1 MKKFFVFLIVI
12 LTVLSSVV
20 TVSAVETSTSSS
32 GAEHGGSSGKFGD
45 DTSNINTWTWRSFD
59 NYLHD
64 YDLTN
69 HVFDNLKDLSYKI
82 SNSGSCVALF
92 DKKYMSGS
100 SFLSH
105 LTFYCFDSD
114 ISYKP
119 STLYDYACGIYSS
132 CHNFYTYS
140 PHIDNVSTKS
150 CNGDLNSYLSI
161 GYNGTYSDNYCYIV
175 SDFDVYRSLI
185 SQFPDFSEQIFY
197 CSDPLNS
204 LLNYQNAGQYNF
216 TDIKLLDGYKNLI
229 KFYDQFDS
237 PKGNYG
243 INYYETPL
251 ENYINSGV
259 MFKDDVFYQNSKLDD
274 DQKAFQIS
282 QLVDFYII
290 PDKSTQQSF
299 TNMRLFDFLDSNM
312 SLNAVD
318 DYLKNN
324 SCALYYDE
332 SGILETSD
340 WYTKHIVNGQS
351 IVTNFATNF
360 KLGYWKDK
368 QQFYIKFTMPDAYS
382 RLENADKTSVIL
394 TGCHTKHSCQAVNP
408 KTGEEISAGFGKNI
422 NNADNAK
429 RPSKKDL
436 LDNGWQRG
444 YPNTKGNYPYKMT
457 LNVNGEEYLYVY
469 FANMPS
475 VSSNFFSDNCIQY
488 GVNFYGTKGYFYD
501 PVNNVSHEF
510 DMTNFS
516 TDETRDFNN
525 KNYFGSAS
533 VKVRDP
539 LDAVKDFLG
548 SSSQSV
554 TADFLG
560 IDISEFSNTF
570 TAYFWTNYT
579 GSLSAG
585 YKGYYVQFN
594 WRLEG
599 NEHFQKN
606 NSDDTHNYDDD
617 YKKDEAQKDNNGNTH
632 GGAVEDATTG
642 NVYGDNNF
650 RNDDFN
656 FDDNTLWSYAN
667 QFLAFAAKC
676 FTVLPEWVWMLI
688 GSSFVI
694 IIVLRLLGR

>member
-45 DTSNINTWTWRSFD
+45 DDTTTINLWSSSMWYKFFGDRNINENGGFKQYADDIFKSMGKTVNDSFAVFSD
-59 NYLHD
+59 
-64 YDLTN
+64 DLKSFCDIYVTDGN
-69 HVFDNLKDLSYKI
+69 FMLSNTDIDFGDHTSQFISFNVRNNTYVYHLSIYADGSIFYNQNDTSLIHNVCSVIYKDFTGLDTSDCTIYRC
-82 SNSGSCVALF
+82 SNV
-92 DKKYMSGS
+92 YQ
-100 SFLSH
+100 SFL
-105 LTFYCFDSD
+105 
-114 ISYKP
+114 
-119 STLYDYACGIYSS
+119 DY
-132 CHNFYTYS
+132 
-140 PHIDNVSTKS
+140 
-150 CNGDLNSYLSI
+150 L
-161 GYNGTYSDNYCYIV
+161 
-175 SDFDVYRSLI
+175 
-185 SQFPDFSEQIFY
+185 
-197 CSDPLNS
+197 
-204 LLNYQNAGQYNF
+204 NAGQYNF

-237 PKGNYG
+237 PKGNYNV
-243 INYYETPL
+243 NYYDTPL

-259 MFKDDVFYQNSKLDD
+259 MFKDDVFYQNNKLDD
-274 DQKAFQIS
+274 DKKTFQIS
-282 QLVDFYII
+282 QLVDFYVI
-290 PDKSTQQSF
+290 PNDHTQS
-299 TNMRLFDFLDSNM
+299 LFDKISLNDKLDSDVAKQ
-312 SLNAVD
+312 AVAN
-318 DYLKNN
+318 YLKDN

-332 SGILETSD
+332 SGTLETSD
-340 WYTKHIVNGQS
+340 WYTEHIVNSQWIGS
-351 IVTNFATNF
+351 KYANFE
-360 KLGYWKDK
+360 LGYWKGK
-368 QQFYIKFTMPDAYS
+368 RQYYIKFTMPDTYS

-408 KTGEEISAGFGKNI
+408 KTGEELNAGFGKNI

-429 RPSKKDL
+429 RPDKQEL
-436 LDNGWQRG
+436 LDNGWQKG

-475 VSSNFFSDNCIQY
+475 VASNFFSDNCIQY

-501 PVNNVSHEF
+501 PVNNVSKEF

-516 TDETRDFNN
+516 TDMSKDFNN
-525 KNYFGSAS
+525 KNYYEIAGI
-533 VKVRDP
+533 KVRDP
-539 LDAVKDFLG
+539 VDAIKDFLG
-548 SSSQSV
+548 SSAQSI

-579 GSLSAG
+579 GSLKAG

-617 YKKDEAQKDNNGNTH
+617 YKKDEGQKDNNGNTH
-632 GGAVEDATTG
+632 GGAVEGPTDPTTG
-642 NVYGDNNF
+642 NVFGDS
-650 RNDDFN
+650 DFN

-667 QFLAFAAKC
+667 QFLSFAAKC
-676 FTVLPEWVWMLI
+676 FTVLPAWIWLLI
-688 GSSFVI
+688 GSGIAV
-694 IIVLRLLGR
+694 IIVLRILGR

>member
-1 MKKFFVFLIVI
+1 MLKKIVACLCAVFVMLSVF
-12 LTVLSSVV
+12 TVS
-20 TVSAVETSTSSS
+20 VSAVETST
-32 GAEHGGSSGKFGD
+32 AEHGGSSGKFGD
-45 DTSNINTWTWRSFD
+45 DNTTTVNLWSSSMFHHFFGDRNINENGEYKKYADDIFKSDGKVVKDSFGWFHVGGD
-59 NYLHD
+59 GQPNFSGMDIYVTDGEFVVENNNPANDSEHYVSVSCRNYSYIGALRLD
-64 YDLTN
+64 FESSN
-69 HVFDNLKDLSYKI
+69 KVYKI
-82 SNSGSCVALF
+82 AYSDVISFPQRYFKNIIYKDVSNLDISKPVTAYQCSNV
-92 DKKYMSGS
+92 YQ
-100 SFLSH
+100 SFL
-105 LTFYCFDSD
+105 
-114 ISYKP
+114 
-119 STLYDYACGIYSS
+119 DY
-132 CHNFYTYS
+132 
-140 PHIDNVSTKS
+140 
-150 CNGDLNSYLSI
+150 L
-161 GYNGTYSDNYCYIV
+161 
-175 SDFDVYRSLI
+175 
-185 SQFPDFSEQIFY
+185 
-197 CSDPLNS
+197 
-204 LLNYQNAGQYNF
+204 NAGQYNF

-237 PKGNYG
+237 PKGNYNV
-243 INYYETPL
+243 NYYETPM

-259 MFKDDVFYQNSKLDD
+259 MFKDDVYYQNSKLDD

-290 PDKSTQQSF
+290 PNKSTQQSF
-299 TNMRLFDFLDSNM
+299 TNMRLFDFLDSNI

-429 RPSKKDL
+429 RPSKKEL

-444 YPNTKGNYPYKMT
+444 YPNTQGDFVYKMT

-560 IDISEFSNTF
+560 IDISEFTNTF

-579 GSLSAG
+579 GSLKAG

-599 NEHFQKN
+599 NEHFRKN

-617 YKKDEAQKDNNGNTH
+617 YKKDDAKKDNNGNTH
-632 GGAVEDATTG
+632 GGAVENPTEAPSYNGFNNSDFQFDENNLWNYATSFL
-642 NVYGDNNF
+642 NF
-650 RNDDFN
+650 C
-656 FDDNTLWSYAN
+656 AKA
-667 QFLAFAAKC
+667 FLILPAFI
-676 FTVLPEWVWMLI
+676 WQLI
-688 GSSFVI
+688 ACSIVI
-694 IIVLRLLGR
+694 IIILRIAGR

>member
-1 MKKFFVFLIVI
+1 MLKKIVSCFIAVFVMLSVF
-12 LTVLSSVV
+12 TVS
-20 TVSAVETSTSSS
+20 VSAVETST
-32 GAEHGGSSGKFGD
+32 AEHGGSSGKFGD
-45 DTSNINTWTWRSFD
+45 DNTTTVNLWSSSMFHHFFGDRNINENGEYKKYADDIFKSDGKVVKDSFGWFHVGGD
-59 NYLHD
+59 GQPNFSGMDIYVTDGEFVVENNNPANDSEHYVSVSCRNYSYIGALRLD
-64 YDLTN
+64 FESSN
-69 HVFDNLKDLSYKI
+69 KVYKI
-82 SNSGSCVALF
+82 AYSDVISFPQRYFKNIIYKDVSNLDISKPVTAYQCSNV
-92 DKKYMSGS
+92 YQ
-100 SFLSH
+100 SFL
-105 LTFYCFDSD
+105 
-114 ISYKP
+114 
-119 STLYDYACGIYSS
+119 DY
-132 CHNFYTYS
+132 
-140 PHIDNVSTKS
+140 
-150 CNGDLNSYLSI
+150 L
-161 GYNGTYSDNYCYIV
+161 
-175 SDFDVYRSLI
+175 
-185 SQFPDFSEQIFY
+185 
-197 CSDPLNS
+197 
-204 LLNYQNAGQYNF
+204 NAGQYNF

-237 PKGNYG
+237 PKGNYNV
-243 INYYETPL
+243 NYYETPM

-259 MFKDDVFYQNSKLDD
+259 MFKDDVYYQNSKLDD

-290 PDKSTQQSF
+290 PNKSTQQSF

-429 RPSKKDL
+429 RPSKKEL

-444 YPNTKGNYPYKMT
+444 YPNTQGDFVYKMT

-516 TDETRDFNN
+516 SDETRDFNN

-560 IDISEFSNTF
+560 IDISEFTNTF

-579 GSLSAG
+579 GSLKAG

-599 NEHFQKN
+599 NEHFRKN

-617 YKKDEAQKDNNGNTH
+617 YKKDDAKKDNNGNTH
-632 GGAVEDATTG
+632 GGAVENPTEAPSYNGFNNSDFQFDENNLWNYATSFL
-642 NVYGDNNF
+642 NF
-650 RNDDFN
+650 C
-656 FDDNTLWSYAN
+656 AKA
-667 QFLAFAAKC
+667 FLILPAFI
-676 FTVLPEWVWMLI
+676 WQLI
-688 GSSFVI
+688 ACSIVI
-694 IIVLRLLGR
+694 IIILRIAGR

>member
-1 MKKFFVFLIVI
+1 MLKKIVACISAVFVMLSVF
-12 LTVLSSVV
+12 TVS
-20 TVSAVETSTSSS
+20 VSAVETST
-32 GAEHGGSSGKFGD
+32 AEHGGSSGKFGD
-45 DTSNINTWTWRSFD
+45 DTTTINLWSSSMFD
-59 NYLHD
+59 KYLHD
-64 YDLTN
+64 YD
-69 HVFDNLKDLSYKI
+69 FSDISYDNLLDI
-82 SNSGSCVALF
+82 SRKTSSCIVKF
-92 DKKYMSGS
+92 DKKYNSGLD
-100 SFLSH
+100 FLSNCN
-105 LTFYCFDSD
+105 FFMCDAD
-114 ISYKP
+114 ISYKT
-119 STLYDYACGIYSS
+119 STSNSTSGGIYASFFNYYQYFPHSDGFNHRQSDGSS
-132 CHNFYTYS
+132 QGVLG
-140 PHIDNVSTKS
+140 VS
-150 CNGDLNSYLSI
+150 
-161 GYNGTYSDNYCYIV
+161 YNGTYSDNYCYIV
-175 SDFDVYRSLI
+175 SDIDVYRSLV
-185 SQFPDFSEQIFY
+185 SQFPAFSDQIWFCDNPAKSFLDY
-197 CSDPLNS
+197 I
-204 LLNYQNAGQYNF
+204 NAGQYNF

-237 PKGNYG
+237 PKGNYNV
-243 INYYETPL
+243 NYYDNPL

-274 DQKAFQIS
+274 DKKAFQIS

-290 PDKSTQQSF
+290 PNKSTQQSF

-408 KTGEEISAGFGKNI
+408 ETGEEISAGFGKNI

-429 RPSKKDL
+429 RPSKKEL

-475 VSSNFFSDNCIQY
+475 VSSNYFSDNCIQY
-488 GVNFYGTKGYFYD
+488 GVNFYGEKGYFYD
-501 PVNNVSHEF
+501 PVNNVSKEF

-516 TDETRDFNN
+516 TDMSKDFNN
-525 KNYFGSAS
+525 KNYYEVAGI
-533 VKVRDP
+533 KLRDP
-539 LDAVKDFLG
+539 VDAVKDFLG
-548 SSSQSV
+548 ENAQST
-554 TADFLG
+554 TASFLG
-560 IDISEFSNTF
+560 IDISEFTNTF

-594 WRLEG
+594 WRLEC
-599 NEHFQKN
+599 NEHFRKN

-617 YKKDEAQKDNNGNTH
+617 YKKDVGKRDNNGNTH
-632 GGAVEDATTG
+632 GGAVEKPTETPSYNGFNNSDFQFDENNLWNYATSFL
-642 NVYGDNNF
+642 NF
-650 RNDDFN
+650 C
-656 FDDNTLWSYAN
+656 AKA
-667 QFLAFAAKC
+667 FLILPAFI
-676 FTVLPEWVWMLI
+676 WQLI
-688 GSSFVI
+688 ACSIVI
-694 IIVLRLLGR
+694 IIILRIAGR

>member
-1 MKKFFVFLIVI
+1 MLKKIVACLCAVFVMLSVF
-12 LTVLSSVV
+12 TVS
-20 TVSAVETSTSSS
+20 VSAVETSTSSS
-32 GAEHGGSSGKFGD
+32 GAEHGGSEGKFGD
-45 DTSNINTWTWRSFD
+45 DNTTTVNLWSSSMFHHFFGDRNINE
-59 NYLHD
+59 NGEY
-64 YDLTN
+64 
-69 HVFDNLKDLSYKI
+69 
-82 SNSGSCVALF
+82 
-92 DKKYMSGS
+92 KKYADDIFKSDGKVVKDSFGLFHVGGDGQPNFSGMDIYVTDGEFVVENNNPANDPEHYVAVS
-100 SFLSH
+100 CRNYTYIGALRLSVESSNKVFKIAYSDVISFPQRYFKNIIYKDVSNLDISKPVTAYQCSNVYQSFL
-105 LTFYCFDSD
+105 
-114 ISYKP
+114 
-119 STLYDYACGIYSS
+119 DY
-132 CHNFYTYS
+132 
-140 PHIDNVSTKS
+140 
-150 CNGDLNSYLSI
+150 L
-161 GYNGTYSDNYCYIV
+161 
-175 SDFDVYRSLI
+175 
-185 SQFPDFSEQIFY
+185 
-197 CSDPLNS
+197 
-204 LLNYQNAGQYNF
+204 NAGQYNF

-243 INYYETPL
+243 INYYETPM

-259 MFKDDVFYQNSKLDD
+259 MFKDDVYYQNSKLDD
-274 DQKAFQIS
+274 DKKAFQIS

-290 PDKSTQQSF
+290 PNESTQQSF

-429 RPSKKDL
+429 RPSKKVL

-444 YPNTKGNYPYKMT
+444 YPNTKGNYVYKMT

-599 NEHFQKN
+599 NEHFRKN

-632 GGAVEDATTG
+632 GGAVENPTETPSYNGFNNSDFKFDENNLWNYATSFL
-642 NVYGDNNF
+642 NF
-650 RNDDFN
+650 C
-656 FDDNTLWSYAN
+656 AN
-667 QFLAFAAKC
+667 AFLILPAFI
-676 FTVLPEWVWMLI
+676 WQLI
-688 GSSFVI
+688 ACSIVI
-694 IIVLRLLGR
+694 IIILRIAGR

>member
-1 MKKFFVFLIVI
+1 MLKKIVACI
-12 LTVLSSVV
+12 
-20 TVSAVETSTSSS
+20 SAVLFIFMSVITASAGSS

-45 DTSNINTWTWRSFD
+45 DNTTTVNLWSSSMFHHFFGDRNINE
-59 NYLHD
+59 NCEY
-64 YDLTN
+64 
-69 HVFDNLKDLSYKI
+69 
-82 SNSGSCVALF
+82 
-92 DKKYMSGS
+92 KKYADDIFKSEGKVVKDSFGWFHVGGDGQPNFSGMDIFVTDGEFVVENNNPANDS
-100 SFLSH
+100 EHYVAVSCRNYTYIGTLRLSVESSNKVSKIAYSDVISFPQRYYKNIIYKDVSNLDISKPVTAYQCSNVYQSFL
-105 LTFYCFDSD
+105 
-114 ISYKP
+114 
-119 STLYDYACGIYSS
+119 DY
-132 CHNFYTYS
+132 
-140 PHIDNVSTKS
+140 
-150 CNGDLNSYLSI
+150 L
-161 GYNGTYSDNYCYIV
+161 
-175 SDFDVYRSLI
+175 
-185 SQFPDFSEQIFY
+185 
-197 CSDPLNS
+197 
-204 LLNYQNAGQYNF
+204 NAGQYNF

-243 INYYETPL
+243 INYYETPM

-259 MFKDDVFYQNSKLDD
+259 MFKDDVYYQNSKLDD
-274 DQKAFQIS
+274 DKKAFQIS

-290 PDKSTQQSF
+290 PNESTQQSF

-382 RLENADKTSVIL
+382 RLDNADKTSVIL

-429 RPSKKDL
+429 RPSKKEL

-444 YPNTKGNYPYKMT
+444 YPNTQGDFVYKMT

-599 NEHFQKN
+599 NEHFRKN

-617 YKKDEAQKDNNGNTH
+617 YKKDDAKKDNNGNTH
-632 GGAVEDATTG
+632 GGAVEKPTEVPSYNGFNNSDFQFDENNLWNYATSFL
-642 NVYGDNNF
+642 NF
-650 RNDDFN
+650 C
-656 FDDNTLWSYAN
+656 AN
-667 QFLAFAAKC
+667 AFLILPAFI
-676 FTVLPEWVWMLI
+676 WQLI
-688 GSSFVI
+688 ACSIVI
-694 IIVLRLLGR
+694 IIILRIAGR

>member
-1 MKKFFVFLIVI
+1 MLKKIVACI
-12 LTVLSSVV
+12 
-20 TVSAVETSTSSS
+20 SAVLFIFMSVITASAGSS

-45 DTSNINTWTWRSFD
+45 DNTTTVNLWSSSMFHHFFGDRNINE
-59 NYLHD
+59 NCEY
-64 YDLTN
+64 
-69 HVFDNLKDLSYKI
+69 
-82 SNSGSCVALF
+82 
-92 DKKYMSGS
+92 KKYADDIFKSEGKVVKDSFGWFHVGGDGQPNFSGMDIFVTDGEFVVENNNPAIDS
-100 SFLSH
+100 EHYVAVSCRNYTYIGTLRLSVESSNKVSKIAYSDVISFPQRYYKNIIYKDVSNLDISKPVTAYQCSNVYQSFL
-105 LTFYCFDSD
+105 
-114 ISYKP
+114 
-119 STLYDYACGIYSS
+119 DY
-132 CHNFYTYS
+132 
-140 PHIDNVSTKS
+140 
-150 CNGDLNSYLSI
+150 L
-161 GYNGTYSDNYCYIV
+161 
-175 SDFDVYRSLI
+175 
-185 SQFPDFSEQIFY
+185 
-197 CSDPLNS
+197 
-204 LLNYQNAGQYNF
+204 NAGQYNF

-243 INYYETPL
+243 INYYETPM

-259 MFKDDVFYQNSKLDD
+259 MFKDDVYYQNSKLDD
-274 DQKAFQIS
+274 DKKAFQIS

-290 PDKSTQQSF
+290 PNESTQQSF

-382 RLENADKTSVIL
+382 RLDNADKTSVIL

-429 RPSKKDL
+429 RPSKKEL

-444 YPNTKGNYPYKMT
+444 YPNTQGDFVYKMT

-599 NEHFQKN
+599 NEHFRKN

-617 YKKDEAQKDNNGNTH
+617 YKKDDAKKDNNGNTH
-632 GGAVEDATTG
+632 GGAVEKPTEVPSYNGFNNSDFQFDENNLWNYATSFL
-642 NVYGDNNF
+642 NF
-650 RNDDFN
+650 C
-656 FDDNTLWSYAN
+656 AN
-667 QFLAFAAKC
+667 AFLILPAFI
-676 FTVLPEWVWMLI
+676 WQLI
-688 GSSFVI
+688 ACSIVI
-694 IIVLRLLGR
+694 IIILRIAGR

>member
-20 TVSAVETSTSSS
+20 TVSAETSTSSS

-45 DTSNINTWTWRSFD
+45 DNTTTINLWSSSMFD
-59 NYLHD
+59 KYLHD
-64 YDLTN
+64 YD
-69 HVFDNLKDLSYKI
+69 FSDISYDNLLDISRKTSSCIVQFDKKYNSGIGFLSHCNFFMCDADISYKI
-82 SNSGSCVALF
+82 STSNPTAGGIYASFFNFYQYFPHSDGFNHRQS
-92 DKKYMSGS
+92 DGS
-100 SFLSH
+100 SQAFL
-105 LTFYCFDSD
+105 
-114 ISYKP
+114 
-119 STLYDYACGIYSS
+119 G
-132 CHNFYTYS
+132 
-140 PHIDNVSTKS
+140 VS
-150 CNGDLNSYLSI
+150 
-161 GYNGTYSDNYCYIV
+161 YNGTYSDNYCYIV
-175 SDFDVYRSLI
+175 SDIDVYRSLVL
-185 SQFPDFSEQIFY
+185 QFPAFSDQIWFCDNPAKSFLDY
-197 CSDPLNS
+197 V
-204 LLNYQNAGQYNF
+204 NAGQYNF

-237 PKGNYG
+237 PKGNYNV
-243 INYYETPL
+243 NYYDTPL

-259 MFKDDVFYQNSKLDD
+259 MFKDDVYYQNSKLDD

-290 PDKSTQQSF
+290 PNKSTQQSF

-332 SGILETSD
+332 SEILKTTE
-340 WYTKHIVNGQS
+340 WYTEHIVNGQS

-429 RPSKKDL
+429 RPSKKEL

-579 GSLSAG
+579 GSLKAG

-599 NEHFQKN
+599 NEHFRKN

-650 RNDDFN
+650 RSDDFN

>member
-1 MKKFFVFLIVI
+1 MLKKIVACLCAVFVMLSVF
-12 LTVLSSVV
+12 TVS
-20 TVSAVETSTSSS
+20 VSAVETST
-32 GAEHGGSSGKFGD
+32 AEHGGSSGKFGD
-45 DTSNINTWTWRSFD
+45 DNTTTVNLWSSSMFHHFFGDRNINENGEYKKYADDIFKSDGKVVKDSFGWFHVGGD
-59 NYLHD
+59 GQPNFSGMDIYVTDGEFVVENNNPANDSEHYVSVSCRNYSYIGALRLD
-64 YDLTN
+64 FESSN
-69 HVFDNLKDLSYKI
+69 KVYKI
-82 SNSGSCVALF
+82 AYSDVISFPQRYFKNIIYKDVSNLDISKPVTAYQCSNV
-92 DKKYMSGS
+92 YQ
-100 SFLSH
+100 SFL
-105 LTFYCFDSD
+105 
-114 ISYKP
+114 
-119 STLYDYACGIYSS
+119 DY
-132 CHNFYTYS
+132 
-140 PHIDNVSTKS
+140 
-150 CNGDLNSYLSI
+150 L
-161 GYNGTYSDNYCYIV
+161 
-175 SDFDVYRSLI
+175 
-185 SQFPDFSEQIFY
+185 
-197 CSDPLNS
+197 
-204 LLNYQNAGQYNF
+204 NAGQYNF

-237 PKGNYG
+237 PKGNYNV
-243 INYYETPL
+243 NYYETPM

-259 MFKDDVFYQNSKLDD
+259 MFKDDVYYQNSKLDD

-290 PDKSTQQSF
+290 PNKSTQQSF

-429 RPSKKDL
+429 RPSKKEL

-444 YPNTKGNYPYKMT
+444 YPNTQGDFVYKMT

-560 IDISEFSNTF
+560 IDISEFTNTF

-579 GSLSAG
+579 GSLKAG

-599 NEHFQKN
+599 NEHFRKN

-617 YKKDEAQKDNNGNTH
+617 YKKDDAKKDNNGNTH
-632 GGAVEDATTG
+632 GGAVENPTEAPSYNGFNNSDFQFDENNLWNYATSFL
-642 NVYGDNNF
+642 NF
-650 RNDDFN
+650 C
-656 FDDNTLWSYAN
+656 AN
-667 QFLAFAAKC
+667 AFLILPAFI
-676 FTVLPEWVWMLI
+676 WQLI
-688 GSSFVI
+688 ACSIVI
-694 IIVLRLLGR
+694 IIILRIAGR

>member
-20 TVSAVETSTSSS
+20 TVSAVETST
-32 GAEHGGSSGKFGD
+32 AEHGGSSGKFGD
-45 DTSNINTWTWRSFD
+45 TTTINLWSSSMFHHFFGDRNINENGNYKKYADDIFKSEGKVVKDSFGWFHVGGD
-59 NYLHD
+59 GQPDFSGMDIFVTDGEFVVENNNPANDSEHYVSVSCRNYSYIGALRLD
-64 YDLTN
+64 FESSNKVYKIAYSDVISFPQRYYKN
-69 HVFDNLKDLSYKI
+69 IIYKDLSNLDI
-82 SNSGSCVALF
+82 SKPVTAYQCSNV
-92 DKKYMSGS
+92 YQ
-100 SFLSH
+100 SFL
-105 LTFYCFDSD
+105 
-114 ISYKP
+114 
-119 STLYDYACGIYSS
+119 DY
-132 CHNFYTYS
+132 
-140 PHIDNVSTKS
+140 
-150 CNGDLNSYLSI
+150 L
-161 GYNGTYSDNYCYIV
+161 
-175 SDFDVYRSLI
+175 
-185 SQFPDFSEQIFY
+185 
-197 CSDPLNS
+197 
-204 LLNYQNAGQYNF
+204 NAGQYNF

-259 MFKDDVFYQNSKLDD
+259 MFKDDVYYQNSKLDD

-290 PDKSTQQSF
+290 PNKFTQQSF

-382 RLENADKTSVIL
+382 RLDNADKTSVIL

-429 RPSKKDL
+429 RPSKKEL

-444 YPNTKGNYPYKMT
+444 YPNTKGNYVYKMT

-579 GSLSAG
+579 GSLKAG

-650 RNDDFN
+650 RSDDFN

-676 FTVLPEWVWMLI
+676 FTVLPAWIWMLI

-694 IIVLRLLGR
+694 IIILRLLGR

>member
-1 MKKFFVFLIVI
+1 MSVI
-12 LTVLSSVV
+12 TA
-20 TVSAVETSTSSS
+20 SAGSS

-45 DTSNINTWTWRSFD
+45 DNTTTVNLWSSSMFHHFFGDRNINE
-59 NYLHD
+59 NCEY
-64 YDLTN
+64 
-69 HVFDNLKDLSYKI
+69 
-82 SNSGSCVALF
+82 
-92 DKKYMSGS
+92 KKYADDIFKSEGKVVKDSFGWFHVGGDGQPNFSGMDIFVTDGEFVVENNNPANDS
-100 SFLSH
+100 EHYVAVSCRNYTYIGTLRLSVESSNKVSKIAYSDVISFPQRYYKNIIYKDVSNLDISKPVTAYQCSNVYQSFL
-105 LTFYCFDSD
+105 
-114 ISYKP
+114 
-119 STLYDYACGIYSS
+119 DY
-132 CHNFYTYS
+132 
-140 PHIDNVSTKS
+140 
-150 CNGDLNSYLSI
+150 L
-161 GYNGTYSDNYCYIV
+161 
-175 SDFDVYRSLI
+175 
-185 SQFPDFSEQIFY
+185 
-197 CSDPLNS
+197 
-204 LLNYQNAGQYNF
+204 NAGQYNF

-243 INYYETPL
+243 INYYETPM

-259 MFKDDVFYQNSKLDD
+259 MFKDDVYYQNSKLDD
-274 DQKAFQIS
+274 DKKAFQIS

-290 PDKSTQQSF
+290 PNESTQQSF

-382 RLENADKTSVIL
+382 RLDNADKTSVIL

-429 RPSKKDL
+429 RPSKKEL

-444 YPNTKGNYPYKMT
+444 YPNTQGDFVYKMT

-599 NEHFQKN
+599 NEHFRKN

-617 YKKDEAQKDNNGNTH
+617 YKKDDAKKDNNGNTH
-632 GGAVEDATTG
+632 GGAVEKPTEVPSYNGFNNSDFQFDENNLWNYATSFL
-642 NVYGDNNF
+642 NF
-650 RNDDFN
+650 C
-656 FDDNTLWSYAN
+656 AN
-667 QFLAFAAKC
+667 AFLILPAFI
-676 FTVLPEWVWMLI
+676 WQLI
-688 GSSFVI
+688 ACSIVI
-694 IIVLRLLGR
+694 IIILRIAGR

>member
-1 MKKFFVFLIVI
+1 MLKKIVACI
-12 LTVLSSVV
+12 
-20 TVSAVETSTSSS
+20 SAVLFIFMSVITASAGSS

-45 DTSNINTWTWRSFD
+45 DNTTTINLWSSSMFD
-59 NYLHD
+59 KYLHD
-64 YDLTN
+64 YD
-69 HVFDNLKDLSYKI
+69 FSDISYDNLLDISRKTSSCIVQFDKKYNSGIGFLSHCNFFMCDADISYKI
-82 SNSGSCVALF
+82 STSNPTAGGIYASFFNFYQYFPHSDGFNHRQS
-92 DKKYMSGS
+92 DGS
-100 SFLSH
+100 SQAFL
-105 LTFYCFDSD
+105 
-114 ISYKP
+114 
-119 STLYDYACGIYSS
+119 G
-132 CHNFYTYS
+132 
-140 PHIDNVSTKS
+140 VS
-150 CNGDLNSYLSI
+150 
-161 GYNGTYSDNYCYIV
+161 YNGTYSDNYCYIV
-175 SDFDVYRSLI
+175 SDIDVYRSLVL
-185 SQFPDFSEQIFY
+185 QFPAFSDQIWFCDNPAKSFLDY
-197 CSDPLNS
+197 V
-204 LLNYQNAGQYNF
+204 NAGQYNF

-237 PKGNYG
+237 PKGNYNV
-243 INYYETPL
+243 NYYDTPL

-259 MFKDDVFYQNSKLDD
+259 MFKDDVYYQNSKLDD

-290 PDKSTQQSF
+290 PNKSTQQSF

-332 SGILETSD
+332 SEILKTTE
-340 WYTKHIVNGQS
+340 WYTEHIVNGQS

-429 RPSKKDL
+429 RPSKKEL

-599 NEHFQKN
+599 NEHFRKN

-617 YKKDEAQKDNNGNTH
+617 YKKDDAKKDNNGNTH
-632 GGAVEDATTG
+632 GGAVEKPTEVPSYNGFNNSDFQFDENNLWNYATSFL
-642 NVYGDNNF
+642 NF
-650 RNDDFN
+650 C
-656 FDDNTLWSYAN
+656 AN
-667 QFLAFAAKC
+667 AFLILPAFI
-676 FTVLPEWVWMLI
+676 WQLI
-688 GSSFVI
+688 ACSIVI
-694 IIVLRLLGR
+694 IIILRIAGR

>member
-1 MKKFFVFLIVI
+1 MLKKIVACLCAVFVMLSVF
-12 LTVLSSVV
+12 TVS
-20 TVSAVETSTSSS
+20 VSAVETSTSSS

-45 DTSNINTWTWRSFD
+45 TTTINLWSSSMFD
-59 NYLHD
+59 KYLHD
-64 YDLTN
+64 YNFSDISY
-69 HVFDNLKDLSYKI
+69 DNLLDI
-82 SNSGSCVALF
+82 SRKTSSCIVQF
-92 DKKYMSGS
+92 DKKYNSGNA
-100 SFLSH
+100 FLSH
-105 LTFYCFDSD
+105 CNFFMTDAD
-114 ISYKP
+114 ISYKT
-119 STLYDYACGIYSS
+119 STSNSNSGAFYAS
-132 CHNFYTYS
+132 FF
-140 PHIDNVSTKS
+140 
-150 CNGDLNSYLSI
+150 NSYQYFLHSDSFILKQSDGSIQSFLSVS
-161 GYNGTYSDNYCYIV
+161 YNGTYSDNYCYIV
-175 SDFDVYRSLI
+175 SDIDVYRSLV
-185 SQFPDFSEQIFY
+185 SQFPAFSDQIWFCDNPAKSFLDY
-197 CSDPLNS
+197 F
-204 LLNYQNAGQYNF
+204 NAGQYNF

-243 INYYETPL
+243 INYYEIPL

-259 MFKDDVFYQNSKLDD
+259 MFKDDVYCQNSKLDD
-274 DQKAFQIS
+274 EQKAFQIS

-290 PDKSTQQSF
+290 PNKAIQQSF

-318 DYLKNN
+318 NYLKEN
-324 SCALYYDE
+324 SCALYYDK
-332 SGILETSD
+332 SGILKTTE
-340 WYTKHIVNGQS
+340 WYTEHIVNGQS

-408 KTGEEISAGFGKNI
+408 KTGEKISAGFGKNI

-429 RPSKKDL
+429 RPSKKEL

-579 GSLSAG
+579 GSLKAG

-599 NEHFQKN
+599 NEHFRKN

-632 GGAVEDATTG
+632 GGAVENPTEAPSYNGFNNSDFQFDENNLWNYATSFL
-642 NVYGDNNF
+642 NF
-650 RNDDFN
+650 C
-656 FDDNTLWSYAN
+656 AN
-667 QFLAFAAKC
+667 AFLILPAFI
-676 FTVLPEWVWMLI
+676 WQLI
-688 GSSFVI
+688 ACSIVI
-694 IIVLRLLGR
+694 IIILRIAGR

>member
-20 TVSAVETSTSSS
+20 TVSAVETST
-32 GAEHGGSSGKFGD
+32 AEHGGSSGKFGD
-45 DTSNINTWTWRSFD
+45 TTTINLWSSSMFHHFFGDRNINENGNYKKYADDIFKSEGKVVKDSFGWFHVGGD
-59 NYLHD
+59 GQPDFSGMDIFVTDGEFVVENNNPANDSEHYVSVSCRNYSYIGALRLD
-64 YDLTN
+64 FESSNKVYKIAYSDVISFPQRYYKN
-69 HVFDNLKDLSYKI
+69 IIYKDLSNLDI
-82 SNSGSCVALF
+82 SKPVTAYQCSNV
-92 DKKYMSGS
+92 YQ
-100 SFLSH
+100 SFL
-105 LTFYCFDSD
+105 
-114 ISYKP
+114 
-119 STLYDYACGIYSS
+119 DY
-132 CHNFYTYS
+132 
-140 PHIDNVSTKS
+140 
-150 CNGDLNSYLSI
+150 L
-161 GYNGTYSDNYCYIV
+161 
-175 SDFDVYRSLI
+175 
-185 SQFPDFSEQIFY
+185 
-197 CSDPLNS
+197 
-204 LLNYQNAGQYNF
+204 NAGQYNF

-259 MFKDDVFYQNSKLDD
+259 MFKDDVYYQNSKLDD

-290 PDKSTQQSF
+290 PNKFTQQSF

-382 RLENADKTSVIL
+382 RLDNADKTSVIL

-429 RPSKKDL
+429 RPSKKEL

-444 YPNTKGNYPYKMT
+444 YPNTKGNYVYKMT

-539 LDAVKDFLG
+539 FDAVKDFLG

-579 GSLSAG
+579 GSLKAG

-650 RNDDFN
+650 RSDDFN

-676 FTVLPEWVWMLI
+676 FTVLPAWIWMLI

-694 IIVLRLLGR
+694 IIILRLLGR

>member
-20 TVSAVETSTSSS
+20 TVSAVETST
-32 GAEHGGSSGKFGD
+32 AEHGGSSGKFGD
-45 DTSNINTWTWRSFD
+45 TTTINLWSSSMFHHFFGDRNINENGNYKKYADDIFKSEGKVVKDSFGWFHVGGD
-59 NYLHD
+59 GQPDFSGMDIFVTDGEFVVENNNPANDSEHYVSVSCRNYSYIGALRLD
-64 YDLTN
+64 FESSNKVYKIAYSDVISFPQRYYKN
-69 HVFDNLKDLSYKI
+69 IIYKDLSNLDI
-82 SNSGSCVALF
+82 SKPVTAYQCSNV
-92 DKKYMSGS
+92 YQ
-100 SFLSH
+100 SFL
-105 LTFYCFDSD
+105 
-114 ISYKP
+114 
-119 STLYDYACGIYSS
+119 DY
-132 CHNFYTYS
+132 
-140 PHIDNVSTKS
+140 
-150 CNGDLNSYLSI
+150 L
-161 GYNGTYSDNYCYIV
+161 
-175 SDFDVYRSLI
+175 
-185 SQFPDFSEQIFY
+185 
-197 CSDPLNS
+197 
-204 LLNYQNAGQYNF
+204 NAGQYNF

-259 MFKDDVFYQNSKLDD
+259 MFKDDVYYQNSKLDD

-290 PDKSTQQSF
+290 PNKFTQQSF
-299 TNMRLFDFLDSNM
+299 TNMRLFDFLDSNI

-382 RLENADKTSVIL
+382 RLDNADKTSVIL

-429 RPSKKDL
+429 RPSKKEL

-444 YPNTKGNYPYKMT
+444 YPNTKGNYVYKMT

-579 GSLSAG
+579 GSLKAG

-650 RNDDFN
+650 RSDDFN

-676 FTVLPEWVWMLI
+676 FTVLPAWIWMLI

-694 IIVLRLLGR
+694 IIILRLLGR

>member
-1 MKKFFVFLIVI
+1 MKRFFVFLIVI

-20 TVSAVETSTSSS
+20 TVSAETSTSSS

-45 DTSNINTWTWRSFD
+45 DNTTTINLWSSSMFD
-59 NYLHD
+59 KYLHD
-64 YDLTN
+64 YD
-69 HVFDNLKDLSYKI
+69 FSDISYDNLLDI
-82 SNSGSCVALF
+82 SRKTSSCIVQF
-92 DKKYMSGS
+92 DKKYNSGYA
-100 SFLSH
+100 FLSH
-105 LTFYCFDSD
+105 CNFFMTDAD
-114 ISYKP
+114 ISYKT
-119 STLYDYACGIYSS
+119 STSNPTSGGFYASFFNRYQYFPHSDGFNHGQSDGSS
-132 CHNFYTYS
+132 KVFLS
-140 PHIDNVSTKS
+140 VS
-150 CNGDLNSYLSI
+150 
-161 GYNGTYSDNYCYIV
+161 YNGTYSDNYCYIV
-175 SDFDVYRSLI
+175 SDIDVYRSLV
-185 SQFPDFSEQIFY
+185 SQFPAFSDQIWFCDNPAKSFLDY
-197 CSDPLNS
+197 F
-204 LLNYQNAGQYNF
+204 NAGQYNF

-237 PKGNYG
+237 PKGNYNV
-243 INYYETPL
+243 NYYDNPL

-259 MFKDDVFYQNSKLDD
+259 MFKDDVYYQNSKLDD
-274 DQKAFQIS
+274 DKKAFQIS

-290 PDKSTQQSF
+290 PNESTQQSF

-318 DYLKNN
+318 NYLKEN

-429 RPSKKDL
+429 RPSKKEL

-475 VSSNFFSDNCIQY
+475 VASNFFSDNCIQY

-560 IDISEFSNTF
+560 IDISEFTNTF

-579 GSLSAG
+579 GSLKAG

-599 NEHFQKN
+599 NEHFRKN

-617 YKKDEAQKDNNGNTH
+617 YKKDEAIKDNNGNTH

-694 IIVLRLLGR
+694 IIILRLLGR

>member
-45 DTSNINTWTWRSFD
+45 DTTTINLWSSSMFHHFFGDKNINENGGYKQYADDMIKSKGLVVNDSFAYFFNGGD
-59 NYLHD
+59 
-64 YDLTN
+64 
-69 HVFDNLKDLSYKI
+69 VFDGKTGGISIWVTDGKFVLSNVDRGDHKTIGVNVVNNTYCYEFTLWASGEFYLSNHNSI
-82 SNSGSCVALF
+82 SDYVSLIYSDFTGLDTSDCTIYRCSNV
-92 DKKYMSGS
+92 YQ
-100 SFLSH
+100 SFL
-105 LTFYCFDSD
+105 
-114 ISYKP
+114 
-119 STLYDYACGIYSS
+119 DY
-132 CHNFYTYS
+132 
-140 PHIDNVSTKS
+140 
-150 CNGDLNSYLSI
+150 L
-161 GYNGTYSDNYCYIV
+161 
-175 SDFDVYRSLI
+175 
-185 SQFPDFSEQIFY
+185 
-197 CSDPLNS
+197 
-204 LLNYQNAGQYNF
+204 NAGQYNF

-243 INYYETPL
+243 INYYETPF

-274 DQKAFQIS
+274 DKKAFQIS

-290 PDKSTQQSF
+290 PNKSTQQSF

-318 DYLKNN
+318 NYLKEN
-324 SCALYYDE
+324 SCALYYDK
-332 SGILETSD
+332 SGILKTTE
-340 WYTKHIVNGQS
+340 WYTEHIVNGQS

-360 KLGYWKDK
+360 KLCYWKDK

-429 RPSKKDL
+429 RPSKKEL

-560 IDISEFSNTF
+560 IDISEFTNSF

-579 GSLSAG
+579 GSLKAG

-599 NEHFQKN
+599 NEHFRKN

-617 YKKDEAQKDNNGNTH
+617 YKKDEAIKDNNGNTH

>member
-45 DTSNINTWTWRSFD
+45 DDTTTINLWSSSMWYKFFGDRNINENGGFKQYADDIFKSMGKTVNDSFAVFSD
-59 NYLHD
+59 
-64 YDLTN
+64 DLKSFCDIYVTDGN
-69 HVFDNLKDLSYKI
+69 FMLSNTDIDFGDHTSQFISFNVRNNTYVYHLSIYADGSIFYNQNDTSLIHNVCSVIYKDFTGLDTSDCTIYRC
-82 SNSGSCVALF
+82 SNV
-92 DKKYMSGS
+92 YQ
-100 SFLSH
+100 SFL
-105 LTFYCFDSD
+105 
-114 ISYKP
+114 
-119 STLYDYACGIYSS
+119 DY
-132 CHNFYTYS
+132 
-140 PHIDNVSTKS
+140 
-150 CNGDLNSYLSI
+150 L
-161 GYNGTYSDNYCYIV
+161 
-175 SDFDVYRSLI
+175 
-185 SQFPDFSEQIFY
+185 
-197 CSDPLNS
+197 
-204 LLNYQNAGQYNF
+204 NAGQYNF

-237 PKGNYG
+237 PKGNYNV
-243 INYYETPL
+243 NYYDTPL

-259 MFKDDVFYQNSKLDD
+259 MFKDDVFYQNNKLDD
-274 DQKAFQIS
+274 DKKTFQIS
-282 QLVDFYII
+282 QLVDFYVI
-290 PDKSTQQSF
+290 PNDHTQS
-299 TNMRLFDFLDSNM
+299 LFDKISLNDKLDSDVAKQ
-312 SLNAVD
+312 AVAN
-318 DYLKNN
+318 YLKDN

-332 SGILETSD
+332 SGTLETSD
-340 WYTKHIVNGQS
+340 WYTEHIVNSQWIGS
-351 IVTNFATNF
+351 KYANFE
-360 KLGYWKDK
+360 LGYWKGK
-368 QQFYIKFTMPDAYS
+368 RQYYIKFTMPDTYS

-429 RPSKKDL
+429 RPDKQEL
-436 LDNGWQRG
+436 LDNGWQKG

-475 VSSNFFSDNCIQY
+475 VASNFFSDNCIQY

-501 PVNNVSHEF
+501 PVNNVSKEF

-516 TDETRDFNN
+516 TNETKDFNT
-525 KNYFGSAS
+525 KNYFGAASA
-533 VKVRDP
+533 KVRDP
-539 LDAVKDFLG
+539 VDAIKDFLG
-548 SSSQSV
+548 STSQSI
-554 TADFLG
+554 TAYFLG
-560 IDISEFSNTF
+560 IDISEFTNTF

-599 NEHFQKN
+599 NEHFRKN

-617 YKKDEAQKDNNGNTH
+617 YKKDDGKKDNNGNTH

>member
-1 MKKFFVFLIVI
+1 MKRFFVFLIVI

-20 TVSAVETSTSSS
+20 TVSAETSTSSS

-45 DTSNINTWTWRSFD
+45 NTTTINLWSSSMFD
-59 NYLHD
+59 KYLHD
-64 YDLTN
+64 YNFSDISY
-69 HVFDNLKDLSYKI
+69 DNLLDI
-82 SNSGSCVALF
+82 SRKTSSCVVQF
-92 DKKYMSGS
+92 DKKYNSGKGFLSHCNFFMTDADMSYKTSTSNSNAGAFYASFFNFYQYFSHSDSFNLSRSDGS
-100 SFLSH
+100 IQSFLS
-105 LTFYCFDSD
+105 
-114 ISYKP
+114 
-119 STLYDYACGIYSS
+119 
-132 CHNFYTYS
+132 
-140 PHIDNVSTKS
+140 VS
-150 CNGDLNSYLSI
+150 
-161 GYNGTYSDNYCYIV
+161 YNGTYSDNYCYIV
-175 SDFDVYRSLI
+175 SDIDVYRSFV
-185 SQFPDFSEQIFY
+185 SQFPAFSDQIWFCDNPAQSFLDY
-197 CSDPLNS
+197 V
-204 LLNYQNAGQYNF
+204 NAGKYNF

-237 PKGNYG
+237 PKGNYNV
-243 INYYETPL
+243 NYYDTPL

-259 MFKDDVFYQNSKLDD
+259 MFKDDVYYQNSKLDD
-274 DQKAFQIS
+274 DKKAFQIS

-290 PDKSTQQSF
+290 PNKSTQQSF

-382 RLENADKTSVIL
+382 RLDNADKTSVIL

-408 KTGEEISAGFGKNI
+408 ETGEEISAGFGKNI

-429 RPSKKDL
+429 RPSKKEL

-475 VSSNFFSDNCIQY
+475 VASNFFSDNCIQY

-525 KNYFGSAS
+525 KNYFGAAS

-560 IDISEFSNTF
+560 IDISEFTNTF

-579 GSLSAG
+579 GSLKAG

-599 NEHFQKN
+599 NEHFRKN

-617 YKKDEAQKDNNGNTH
+617 YKKDDAKKDNNGNTH

-694 IIVLRLLGR
+694 IIILRLLGR

>member
-1 MKKFFVFLIVI
+1 MLKKIVACFIAVFVM
-12 LTVLSSVV
+12 LSVF
-20 TVSAVETSTSSS
+20 TVSVSAFETST
-32 GAEHGGSSGKFGD
+32 AEHGGSSGKFGD
-45 DTSNINTWTWRSFD
+45 NNTTTVNLWSSSMFHHFFGDRNINE
-59 NYLHD
+59 NGAY
-64 YDLTN
+64 
-69 HVFDNLKDLSYKI
+69 
-82 SNSGSCVALF
+82 
-92 DKKYMSGS
+92 KKYADDIFKSEGKVVKDSFGWFHVGGDGQPNFSGMDIFVTDGEFVVENNNPANDS
-100 SFLSH
+100 EHYVAVSCRNYTYIGTLRLSVESSDKVSRIAYSDVISFPQRYYKNIIYKDVSNLDISKPVTAYQCSNVYQSFL
-105 LTFYCFDSD
+105 
-114 ISYKP
+114 
-119 STLYDYACGIYSS
+119 DY
-132 CHNFYTYS
+132 
-140 PHIDNVSTKS
+140 
-150 CNGDLNSYLSI
+150 L
-161 GYNGTYSDNYCYIV
+161 
-175 SDFDVYRSLI
+175 
-185 SQFPDFSEQIFY
+185 
-197 CSDPLNS
+197 
-204 LLNYQNAGQYNF
+204 NAGQYNF

-229 KFYDQFDS
+229 KFYNQFDS

-243 INYYETPL
+243 INYYETPM

-259 MFKDDVFYQNSKLDD
+259 MFKDDVYYQNSKLDD
-274 DQKAFQIS
+274 DKKAFQIS

-290 PDKSTQQSF
+290 PNESTQQSF

-382 RLENADKTSVIL
+382 RLDNADKTSVIL

-429 RPSKKDL
+429 RPSKKEL

-444 YPNTKGNYPYKMT
+444 YPNTQGDFVYKMT

-533 VKVRDP
+533 VKVRNP

-560 IDISEFSNTF
+560 IDISEFTNTF

-579 GSLSAG
+579 GSLKAG

-599 NEHFQKN
+599 NEHFRKN

-632 GGAVEDATTG
+632 GGAVENPTEAPSYNGFNNSDFQFDENNLWNYATSFL
-642 NVYGDNNF
+642 NF
-650 RNDDFN
+650 C
-656 FDDNTLWSYAN
+656 AN
-667 QFLAFAAKC
+667 AFLILPAFI
-676 FTVLPEWVWMLI
+676 WQLI
-688 GSSFVI
+688 ACSIVI
-694 IIVLRLLGR
+694 IIILRIAGR

>member
-1 MKKFFVFLIVI
+1 MLKKIVACFIAVFVM
-12 LTVLSSVV
+12 LSVF
-20 TVSAVETSTSSS
+20 TVSVSAFETST
-32 GAEHGGSSGKFGD
+32 AEHGGSSGKFGD
-45 DTSNINTWTWRSFD
+45 NNTTTVNLWSSSMFHHFFGDRNINENGEYKKYADDIFKSEGKVVKDSFGWFHVGGD
-59 NYLHD
+59 GQPNFSGMDIYVTDGEFVVENNNPANDSDHYVSVSCRNYSYIGALRLD
-64 YDLTN
+64 FESSSK
-69 HVFDNLKDLSYKI
+69 VFKIAYSDVIRFPQRYYKNIIYKDLSNLDI
-82 SNSGSCVALF
+82 SKPVTAYQCSNV
-92 DKKYMSGS
+92 YQ
-100 SFLSH
+100 SFL
-105 LTFYCFDSD
+105 
-114 ISYKP
+114 
-119 STLYDYACGIYSS
+119 DY
-132 CHNFYTYS
+132 
-140 PHIDNVSTKS
+140 
-150 CNGDLNSYLSI
+150 L
-161 GYNGTYSDNYCYIV
+161 
-175 SDFDVYRSLI
+175 
-185 SQFPDFSEQIFY
+185 
-197 CSDPLNS
+197 
-204 LLNYQNAGQYNF
+204 NAGQYNF

-237 PKGNYG
+237 PKGNYNV
-243 INYYETPL
+243 NYYETPM

-382 RLENADKTSVIL
+382 RLDNADKTSVIL

-429 RPSKKDL
+429 RPSKKEL

-444 YPNTKGNYPYKMT
+444 YPNTQGDFPYKMT

-488 GVNFYGTKGYFYD
+488 GVNFYCTKGYFYD

-560 IDISEFSNTF
+560 IDISEFTNTF

-579 GSLSAG
+579 GSLKAG

-599 NEHFQKN
+599 NEHFRKN

-632 GGAVEDATTG
+632 GGAVENPTEAPSYNGFNNSDFQFDENNLWNYATSFL
-642 NVYGDNNF
+642 NF
-650 RNDDFN
+650 C
-656 FDDNTLWSYAN
+656 AN
-667 QFLAFAAKC
+667 AFLILPAFI
-676 FTVLPEWVWMLI
+676 WQLI
-688 GSSFVI
+688 ACSIVI
-694 IIVLRLLGR
+694 IIILRIAGR

>member
-45 DTSNINTWTWRSFD
+45 DTTTINLWSSSMFHHLFGDKNINE
-59 NYLHD
+59 NGD
-64 YDLTN
+64 Y
-69 HVFDNLKDLSYKI
+69 
-82 SNSGSCVALF
+82 
-92 DKKYMSGS
+92 KKYADDIFKSEGKVVKDSFGWFHGGYGQPSSGMDIYVTDGEFFVENNYPANDPDHYVS
-100 SFLSH
+100 VSCRNYTYIGALRLNFESSTSKVFKIAYSDVVSFPQRYFLNIIYKDVSNLDISKHVTAYQCSNVYQSFL
-105 LTFYCFDSD
+105 
-114 ISYKP
+114 
-119 STLYDYACGIYSS
+119 DY
-132 CHNFYTYS
+132 
-140 PHIDNVSTKS
+140 
-150 CNGDLNSYLSI
+150 L
-161 GYNGTYSDNYCYIV
+161 
-175 SDFDVYRSLI
+175 
-185 SQFPDFSEQIFY
+185 
-197 CSDPLNS
+197 
-204 LLNYQNAGQYNF
+204 NAGQYNF

-237 PKGNYG
+237 PKGKYG
-243 INYYETPL
+243 INYYEIPM

-274 DQKAFQIS
+274 DKKAFQIS

-290 PDKSTQQSF
+290 PNKSTQQSF

-382 RLENADKTSVIL
+382 RLDNADKTSVIL

-429 RPSKKDL
+429 RPSKKEL

-457 LNVNGEEYLYVY
+457 LNVNCEEYLYVY

-475 VSSNFFSDNCIQY
+475 VASNFFSDNCIQY

-579 GSLSAG
+579 GSLKAG

-599 NEHFQKN
+599 NEHFRKN

-617 YKKDEAQKDNNGNTH
+617 YKKDDALKDNNGNTH

-694 IIVLRLLGR
+694 IIILRLLGR

>member
-20 TVSAVETSTSSS
+20 TVSAVETST
-32 GAEHGGSSGKFGD
+32 AEHGGSSGKFGD
-45 DTSNINTWTWRSFD
+45 DNTTTVNLWSSSMFD
-59 NYLHD
+59 KYLHD
-64 YDLTN
+64 YIFSDISY
-69 HVFDNLKDLSYKI
+69 DNLLDI
-82 SNSGSCVALF
+82 SRKTSGCIVQF
-92 DKKYMSGS
+92 DKKYNSGDA
-100 SFLSH
+100 FLSNCNFFM
-105 LTFYCFDSD
+105 TDAD
-114 ISYKP
+114 ISYKT
-119 STLYDYACGIYSS
+119 STSNSNSGAFYAS
-132 CHNFYTYS
+132 FF
-140 PHIDNVSTKS
+140 
-150 CNGDLNSYLSI
+150 NSYQYFLHSDSFNLKQSDGSIQSFLSVS
-161 GYNGTYSDNYCYIV
+161 YNGTYSDNYCYIV
-175 SDFDVYRSLI
+175 SDIDVYRSLV
-185 SQFPDFSEQIFY
+185 SQFPAFSDQIWFCDNPAKSFLDY
-197 CSDPLNS
+197 F
-204 LLNYQNAGQYNF
+204 NAGQYNF

-259 MFKDDVFYQNSKLDD
+259 MFKDDVYYQNSKLDD

-290 PDKSTQQSF
+290 PNKSTQQSF

-332 SGILETSD
+332 SEILKTTE
-340 WYTKHIVNGQS
+340 WYTEHIVNGQS
-351 IVTNFATNF
+351 IVTNFATHF

-382 RLENADKTSVIL
+382 RLDNADKTSVIL

-429 RPSKKDL
+429 RPDKQEL

-475 VSSNFFSDNCIQY
+475 VASNFFSDNCIQY

-560 IDISEFSNTF
+560 IDISEFTNTF

-579 GSLSAG
+579 GSLKAG

-599 NEHFQKN
+599 NEHFRKN

-617 YKKDEAQKDNNGNTH
+617 YKKDEAKKDNNGNTH

-650 RNDDFN
+650 RSDDFN

-676 FTVLPEWVWMLI
+676 FTVLPAWIWMLI

-694 IIVLRLLGR
+694 IIILRLLGR

>member
-1 MKKFFVFLIVI
+1 MLKKIVACLCAVFVMLSVF
-12 LTVLSSVV
+12 TVS
-20 TVSAVETSTSSS
+20 VSAVETSTSSS
-32 GAEHGGSSGKFGD
+32 GAEHGGSSCKFGD
-45 DTSNINTWTWRSFD
+45 TTTINLWSSSMFD
-59 NYLHD
+59 KYLHD
-64 YDLTN
+64 YNFSDISY
-69 HVFDNLKDLSYKI
+69 DNLLDI
-82 SNSGSCVALF
+82 SRKTSSCIVQF
-92 DKKYMSGS
+92 DKKYNSGNA
-100 SFLSH
+100 FLSH
-105 LTFYCFDSD
+105 CNFFMTDAD
-114 ISYKP
+114 ISYKT
-119 STLYDYACGIYSS
+119 STSNSNSGAFYAS
-132 CHNFYTYS
+132 FF
-140 PHIDNVSTKS
+140 
-150 CNGDLNSYLSI
+150 NSYQYFLHSDSFILRQSDGSIQSFLSVS
-161 GYNGTYSDNYCYIV
+161 YNGTYSDNYCYIV
-175 SDFDVYRSLI
+175 SDIDVYRSLV
-185 SQFPDFSEQIFY
+185 SQFPAFSDQIWFCDNPAKSFLDY
-197 CSDPLNS
+197 F
-204 LLNYQNAGQYNF
+204 NAGQYNF

-259 MFKDDVFYQNSKLDD
+259 MFKDDVYYQNSKLDD

-290 PDKSTQQSF
+290 PNKSTQQSF
-299 TNMRLFDFLDSNM
+299 SNMRLFDFLDSNM

-318 DYLKNN
+318 DYLKKN
-324 SCALYYDE
+324 SCALYYDK
-332 SGILETSD
+332 SGILKTTE
-340 WYTKHIVNGQS
+340 WYTEHIVNGQS

-382 RLENADKTSVIL
+382 RLDNADKTSVIL

-429 RPSKKDL
+429 RPSKKEL

-475 VSSNFFSDNCIQY
+475 VASNFFSDNCIQY

-560 IDISEFSNTF
+560 IDISEFTNTF

-579 GSLSAG
+579 GSLKAG

-599 NEHFQKN
+599 NEHFRKN

-617 YKKDEAQKDNNGNTH
+617 YKKDDAKKDNNGNTH
-632 GGAVEDATTG
+632 GGAVENPTEAPSYNGFNNSDFQFDENNLWNYATSFL
-642 NVYGDNNF
+642 NF
-650 RNDDFN
+650 C
-656 FDDNTLWSYAN
+656 AN
-667 QFLAFAAKC
+667 AFLILPAFI
-676 FTVLPEWVWMLI
+676 WQLI
-688 GSSFVI
+688 ACSIVI
-694 IIVLRLLGR
+694 IIILRIAGR

>member
-45 DTSNINTWTWRSFD
+45 DNTTTINLWSRSMFD
-59 NYLHD
+59 KYLHD
-64 YDLTN
+64 YD
-69 HVFDNLKDLSYKI
+69 FSDISYDNLLDI
-82 SNSGSCVALF
+82 SRKTSSCIVQF
-92 DKKYMSGS
+92 DKKYNSGLDFLSHCNFFMTDADMSYKTSTSNSNAGAFYASFFNRYQYFPHSDGFIHYKSDGS
-100 SFLSH
+100 SQSFLS
-105 LTFYCFDSD
+105 
-114 ISYKP
+114 
-119 STLYDYACGIYSS
+119 
-132 CHNFYTYS
+132 
-140 PHIDNVSTKS
+140 VS
-150 CNGDLNSYLSI
+150 
-161 GYNGTYSDNYCYIV
+161 YNGTYSDNYCYIV
-175 SDFDVYRSLI
+175 SDIDVYRSLV
-185 SQFPDFSEQIFY
+185 SQFPAFSDQIWFCDNPAKSFLDY
-197 CSDPLNS
+197 I
-204 LLNYQNAGQYNF
+204 NAGQYNF

-237 PKGNYG
+237 PKGNYNV
-243 INYYETPL
+243 NYYQTPM

-259 MFKDDVFYQNSKLDD
+259 MFKDDVYYQNSKLDD

-290 PDKSTQQSF
+290 PNKSTQQSF

-408 KTGEEISAGFGKNI
+408 ETGEEISAGFGKNI

-429 RPSKKDL
+429 RPSKKEL

-475 VSSNFFSDNCIQY
+475 VASNFFSDNCIQY

-579 GSLSAG
+579 GSLKAG

-599 NEHFQKN
+599 NEHFRKN

-617 YKKDEAQKDNNGNTH
+617 YKKDEAIKDNNGNTH

-694 IIVLRLLGR
+694 IIILRLLGR

>member
-1 MKKFFVFLIVI
+1 MKRFFVFLIVI

-82 SNSGSCVALF
+82 SNSGSCVARF
-92 DKKYMSGS
+92 DKKYLSGA

-105 LTFYCFDSD
+105 SSFYVFDSD

-119 STLYDYACGIYSS
+119 STAYDYSCGIYSS

-140 PHIDNVSTKS
+140 PFGDSVTTKS
-150 CNGDLNSYLSI
+150 CNGDLQSYLSI
-161 GYNGTYSDNYCYIV
+161 SYGGYYDDNYCYIV
-175 SDFDVYRSLI
+175 SDFDVYRSI
-185 SQFPDFSEQIFY
+185 VSQFPNFSDQIFY
-197 CSDPLNS
+197 CSDPLKS
-204 LLNYQNAGQYNF
+204 FLNYINAGQYNF

-237 PKGNYG
+237 PKGNYNV
-243 INYYETPL
+243 NYYETPM

-259 MFKDDVFYQNSKLDD
+259 MFKDDVYYQNSKLDD

-290 PDKSTQQSF
+290 PNKSTQQSF

-429 RPSKKDL
+429 RPSKKEL

-560 IDISEFSNTF
+560 IDISEFTNTF

-579 GSLSAG
+579 GSLKAG

-599 NEHFQKN
+599 NEHFRKN

-617 YKKDEAQKDNNGNTH
+617 YKKDEAIKDNNGNTH

-650 RNDDFN
+650 RSDDFN

-694 IIVLRLLGR
+694 IIILRLLGR

>member
-45 DTSNINTWTWRSFD
+45 DNTTTINLWSSSMFD
-59 NYLHD
+59 KYLHD
-64 YDLTN
+64 YD
-69 HVFDNLKDLSYKI
+69 FSDISYDNLLDI
-82 SNSGSCVALF
+82 SRKTSSCIVQF
-92 DKKYMSGS
+92 DKKYNSGLG
-100 SFLSH
+100 FLSH
-105 LTFYCFDSD
+105 CNFFMCDAD
-114 ISYKP
+114 ISYKT
-119 STLYDYACGIYSS
+119 STSNPTAGGIYASFFNYYQYFPHSDGFNHRQSDGSS
-132 CHNFYTYS
+132 QAFLG
-140 PHIDNVSTKS
+140 VS
-150 CNGDLNSYLSI
+150 
-161 GYNGTYSDNYCYIV
+161 YNGTYSDNYCYIV
-175 SDFDVYRSLI
+175 SDIDVYRSLV
-185 SQFPDFSEQIFY
+185 SQFPAFSDQIWFCDNPAKSFLDY
-197 CSDPLNS
+197 V
-204 LLNYQNAGQYNF
+204 NAGQYNF

-237 PKGNYG
+237 PKGNYNV
-243 INYYETPL
+243 NYYDTPL

-259 MFKDDVFYQNSKLDD
+259 MFKDDVYYQNSKLDD

-290 PDKSTQQSF
+290 PNKSTQQSF

-318 DYLKNN
+318 NYLNEN
-324 SCALYYDE
+324 SCALYYDK
-332 SGILETSD
+332 SGILKTTE
-340 WYTKHIVNGQS
+340 WYTEHIVNGQS
-351 IVTNFATNF
+351 IVTNFATHF

-382 RLENADKTSVIL
+382 RLDNADKTSVIL

-429 RPSKKDL
+429 RPSKKEL

-444 YPNTKGNYPYKMT
+444 YPNTKGNYVYKMT

-579 GSLSAG
+579 GSLKAG

-650 RNDDFN
+650 RSDDFN

-676 FTVLPEWVWMLI
+676 FTVLPAWIWMLI

-694 IIVLRLLGR
+694 IIILRLLGR

>member
-1 MKKFFVFLIVI
+1 MLKKIVACFIAVFVM
-12 LTVLSSVV
+12 LSVF
-20 TVSAVETSTSSS
+20 TVSVSAFETST
-32 GAEHGGSSGKFGD
+32 AEHGGSSGKFGD
-45 DTSNINTWTWRSFD
+45 NNTTTVNLWSSSMFHHFFGDRNINE
-59 NYLHD
+59 NGAY
-64 YDLTN
+64 
-69 HVFDNLKDLSYKI
+69 
-82 SNSGSCVALF
+82 
-92 DKKYMSGS
+92 KKYADDIFKSEGKVVKDSFGWFHVGGDGQPNFSGMDIFVTDGEFVVENNNPANDS
-100 SFLSH
+100 EHYVAVSCRNYTYIGTLRLSVESSDKVSKIAYSDVISFPQRYYKNIIYKDVSNLDISKPVTAYQCSNVYQSFL
-105 LTFYCFDSD
+105 
-114 ISYKP
+114 
-119 STLYDYACGIYSS
+119 DY
-132 CHNFYTYS
+132 
-140 PHIDNVSTKS
+140 
-150 CNGDLNSYLSI
+150 L
-161 GYNGTYSDNYCYIV
+161 
-175 SDFDVYRSLI
+175 
-185 SQFPDFSEQIFY
+185 
-197 CSDPLNS
+197 
-204 LLNYQNAGQYNF
+204 NAGQYNF

-229 KFYDQFDS
+229 KFYNQFDS

-243 INYYETPL
+243 INYYETPM

-259 MFKDDVFYQNSKLDD
+259 MFKDDVYYQNSKLDD
-274 DQKAFQIS
+274 DKKAFQIS

-290 PDKSTQQSF
+290 PNESTQQSF

-382 RLENADKTSVIL
+382 RLDNADKTSVIL

-429 RPSKKDL
+429 RPSKKEL

-444 YPNTKGNYPYKMT
+444 YPNTQGDFVYKMT

-533 VKVRDP
+533 VKVRNP

-560 IDISEFSNTF
+560 IDISEFTNTF

-579 GSLSAG
+579 GSLKAG

-599 NEHFQKN
+599 NEHFRKN

-632 GGAVEDATTG
+632 GGAVENPTEAPSYNGFNNSDFQFDENNLWNYATSFL
-642 NVYGDNNF
+642 NF
-650 RNDDFN
+650 C
-656 FDDNTLWSYAN
+656 AN
-667 QFLAFAAKC
+667 AFLILPAFI
-676 FTVLPEWVWMLI
+676 WQLI
-688 GSSFVI
+688 ACSIVI
-694 IIVLRLLGR
+694 IIILRIAGR

>member
-20 TVSAVETSTSSS
+20 TVSAVETST
-32 GAEHGGSSGKFGD
+32 AEHGGSSGKFGD
-45 DTSNINTWTWRSFD
+45 DNTTTVNLWSSSMFD
-59 NYLHD
+59 KYLHD
-64 YDLTN
+64 YNFSDISY
-69 HVFDNLKDLSYKI
+69 DNLLDI
-82 SNSGSCVALF
+82 SRKTSGCIVQF
-92 DKKYMSGS
+92 DKKYNSGYA
-100 SFLSH
+100 FLSH
-105 LTFYCFDSD
+105 CNFFMTDAD
-114 ISYKP
+114 ISYKT
-119 STLYDYACGIYSS
+119 STSNSNSGAFYAS
-132 CHNFYTYS
+132 FF
-140 PHIDNVSTKS
+140 
-150 CNGDLNSYLSI
+150 NSYQYFLHSDSFNLKQSDGSIQSFLSVS
-161 GYNGTYSDNYCYIV
+161 YNGTYSDNYCYIV
-175 SDFDVYRSLI
+175 SDIDVYRSLV
-185 SQFPDFSEQIFY
+185 SQFPAFSDQIWFCDNPAKSFLDY
-197 CSDPLNS
+197 F
-204 LLNYQNAGQYNF
+204 NAGQYNF

-237 PKGNYG
+237 PKGNYNV
-243 INYYETPL
+243 NYYDNPL

-259 MFKDDVFYQNSKLDD
+259 MFKDDVYYQNSKLDD
-274 DQKAFQIS
+274 DKKAFQIS

-290 PDKSTQQSF
+290 PSESTQQSF

-318 DYLKNN
+318 DYLKKN

-332 SGILETSD
+332 SGILKTTE
-340 WYTKHIVNGQS
+340 WYTEHIVNGQS

-408 KTGEEISAGFGKNI
+408 ETGEEISAGFGKNI

-429 RPSKKDL
+429 RPSKKEL

-539 LDAVKDFLG
+539 FDAVKDFLG

-560 IDISEFSNTF
+560 IDISEFTNTF

-579 GSLSAG
+579 GSLKAG

-599 NEHFQKN
+599 NEHFRKN

-617 YKKDEAQKDNNGNTH
+617 YKKDEAKKDNNGNTH

-676 FTVLPEWVWMLI
+676 FTVLPAWIWMLI